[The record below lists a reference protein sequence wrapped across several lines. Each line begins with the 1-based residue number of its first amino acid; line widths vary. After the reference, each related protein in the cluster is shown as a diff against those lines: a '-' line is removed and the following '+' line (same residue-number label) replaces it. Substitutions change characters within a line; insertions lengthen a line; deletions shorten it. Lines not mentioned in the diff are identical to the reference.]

1 MGILTDPKYTNSLV
15 NATFWTII
23 QWIQSFNYLFL
34 FFKTV
39 PSNDVEWIVT
49 PSGSLKLSWL
59 KKIAEYKET
68 EKVSISYTSKETNNT
83 FIVDGTA
90 KEVKV
95 LSLRFGDEYV
105 VTIKSKMMDKENHT
119 FSFIACKSKH
129 YHDFGYFQTFYSI
142 DLMEIFLHKSDHVLR
157 KFWSFLKWRS
167 DTLTKMAEFG
177 FSGSMQCQKITYYFF
192 S

>member
-1 MGILTDPKYTNSLV
+1 MNLIT
-15 NATFWTII
+15 
-23 QWIQSFNYLFL
+23 L
-34 FFKTV
+34 FFVFVFKIV

-83 FIVDGTA
+83 FVVEGTA

-105 VTIKSKMMDKENHT
+105 VTIKSKMMEKENHT
-119 FSFIACKSKH
+119 FSFIACK
-129 YHDFGYFQTFYSI
+129 
-142 DLMEIFLHKSDHVLR
+142 LNN
-157 KFWSFLKWRS
+157 
-167 DTLTKMAEFG
+167 
-177 FSGSMQCQKITYYFF
+177 YYFYQF
-192 S
+192 RKTDNLIISDQNI

>member
-34 FFKTV
+34 FFKIV

-119 FSFIACKSKH
+119 FSFIACKWKH
-129 YHDFGYFQTFYSI
+129 YHDFSYFTVSI
-142 DLMEIFLHKSDHVLR
+142 L
-157 KFWSFLKWRS
+157 WRFV
-167 DTLTKMAEFG
+167 A
-177 FSGSMQCQKITYYFF
+177 
-192 S
+192 

>member
-1 MGILTDPKYTNSLV
+1 M
-15 NATFWTII
+15 
-23 QWIQSFNYLFL
+23 
-34 FFKTV
+34 

-83 FIVDGTA
+83 FIVEGTA

-95 LSLRFGDEYV
+95 LSLRFGDEYL

-142 DLMEIFLHKSDHVLR
+142 DLMEIFCIKVI
-157 KFWSFLKWRS
+157 KF
-167 DTLTKMAEFG
+167 
-177 FSGSMQCQKITYYFF
+177 
-192 S
+192 

>member
-1 MGILTDPKYTNSLV
+1 MNLIT
-15 NATFWTII
+15 
-23 QWIQSFNYLFL
+23 L
-34 FFKTV
+34 FFVFVFKIV

-83 FIVDGTA
+83 FIVEGTA

-95 LSLRFGDEYV
+95 LSLRFGDEYS

-119 FSFIACKSKH
+119 FSFIACKSNS
-129 YHDFGYFQTFYSI
+129 YNFYQ
-142 DLMEIFLHKSDHVLR
+142 FR
-157 KFWSFLKWRS
+157 KADILII
-167 DTLTKMAEFG
+167 TLCSCRT
-177 FSGSMQCQKITYYFF
+177 
-192 S
+192 

>member
-1 MGILTDPKYTNSLV
+1 MNLIT
-15 NATFWTII
+15 
-23 QWIQSFNYLFL
+23 L
-34 FFKTV
+34 FFVFVFKIV

-83 FIVDGTA
+83 FIVEGTA

-95 LSLRFGDEYV
+95 LSLRFGDEYL

-142 DLMEIFLHKSDHVLR
+142 NLMDFFIFCIKVIR
-157 KFWSFLKWRS
+157 F
-167 DTLTKMAEFG
+167 
-177 FSGSMQCQKITYYFF
+177 
-192 S
+192 

>member
-1 MGILTDPKYTNSLV
+1 M
-15 NATFWTII
+15 
-23 QWIQSFNYLFL
+23 
-34 FFKTV
+34 

-105 VTIKSKMMDKENHT
+105 VTIKSKMMDEENHT
-119 FSFIACKSKH
+119 FSFIACKS
-129 YHDFGYFQTFYSI
+129 TFYSI
-142 DLMEIFLHKSDHVLR
+142 DLMEIFFCIKVIR
-157 KFWSFLKWRS
+157 F
-167 DTLTKMAEFG
+167 
-177 FSGSMQCQKITYYFF
+177 
-192 S
+192 

>member
-1 MGILTDPKYTNSLV
+1 M
-15 NATFWTII
+15 
-23 QWIQSFNYLFL
+23 
-34 FFKTV
+34 

-83 FIVDGTA
+83 FIVEGTA

-142 DLMEIFLHKSDHVLR
+142 NVCSDVCLGVTRFKGHL
-157 KFWSFLKWRS
+157 W
-167 DTLTKMAEFG
+167 M
-177 FSGSMQCQKITYYFF
+177 FF
-192 S
+192 

>member
-1 MGILTDPKYTNSLV
+1 M
-15 NATFWTII
+15 
-23 QWIQSFNYLFL
+23 
-34 FFKTV
+34 

-142 DLMEIFLHKSDHVLR
+142 DLKFSFSEKATKMCAIVLMVANFCGLLR
-157 KFWSFLKWRS
+157 K
-167 DTLTKMAEFG
+167 AELY
-177 FSGSMQCQKITYYFF
+177 ITG
-192 S
+192 

>member
-1 MGILTDPKYTNSLV
+1 MIQSTPTPWLLLLFEQLIL
-15 NATFWTII
+15 
-23 QWIQSFNYLFL
+23 WIQLFNNLLL
-34 FFKTV
+34 FFKIV

-90 KEVKV
+90 KEVNV
-95 LSLRFGDEYV
+95 LSLRFGDEYL

-129 YHDFGYFQTFYSI
+129 NYDFEKFSI
-142 DLMEIFLHKSDHVLR
+142 MLLSNHK
-157 KFWSFLKWRS
+157 
-167 DTLTKMAEFG
+167 
-177 FSGSMQCQKITYYFF
+177 
-192 S
+192 

>member
-1 MGILTDPKYTNSLV
+1 MGILTPWLTLL
-15 NATFWTII
+15 FEQLI

-142 DLMEIFLHKSDHVLR
+142 DLI
-157 KFWSFLKWRS
+157 
-167 DTLTKMAEFG
+167 EF
-177 FSGSMQCQKITYYFF
+177 FCIKVTMF
-192 S
+192 